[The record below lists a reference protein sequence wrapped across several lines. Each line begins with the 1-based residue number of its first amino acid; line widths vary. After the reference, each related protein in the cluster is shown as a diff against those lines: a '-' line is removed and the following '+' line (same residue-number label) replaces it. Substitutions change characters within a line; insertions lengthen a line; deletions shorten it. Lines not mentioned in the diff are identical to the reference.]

1 MSDTPKILAF
11 AGSTRSQSFNR
22 RLLSTGIAACHEAG
36 AEVTRLELADY
47 PLPIMDED
55 LEAAEGL
62 PEGAIRLKELFK
74 AHDGF
79 LIACPEYNS
88 AITPLLKNVIDWVSR
103 PREGE
108 APLEPFAGKACGL
121 IAASAGA
128 LGGLRGLY
136 TVRSILMNIRVV
148 VVPEMAAVGN
158 AHEVLDGET
167 ITDDRSRA
175 MVEQVARRVVEV
187 ARALRA
193 PA

>member
-1 MSDTPKILAF
+1 MSQSPKILAF
-11 AGSTRSQSFNR
+11 AGSTREQSFNR
-22 RLLSTGIAACHEAG
+22 RILSTGIAAARAAG

-47 PLPIMDED
+47 PLPFMDED
-55 LEAAEGL
+55 LESSQGL
-62 PEGAIRLKELFK
+62 PEQAIRLKDLFK

-88 AITPLLKNVIDWVSR
+88 AITPILKNVIDWVSR

-121 IAASAGA
+121 IAASPGA

-158 AHEVLDGET
+158 VHEVLDGET
-167 ITDDRSRA
+167 IKDDRARG

-187 ARALRA
+187 ARALRSTA
-193 PA
+193 